1 LYLARPDRPASTC
14 SANLGAAARMGGQAA
29 ILIEEIPM
37 PKSPI
42 VYLELPSN
50 DVAACKQFYHS
61 LFEWSFQDFGPDY
74 AAFSDSGLDGGLN
87 GASPAE
93 GRAKFP
99 LAVIDT
105 GDLEAMEKRIVAAG
119 GSITLPIFAFPGG
132 RRFHFTDPSG
142 NELAVMQKE

>member
-1 LYLARPDRPASTC
+1 
-14 SANLGAAARMGGQAA
+14 
-29 ILIEEIPM
+29 M

-50 DVAACKQFYHS
+50 DVAACKQFYSS
-61 LFEWSFQDFGPDY
+61 LFGWSFQDFGPDY
-74 AAFSDSGLDGGLN
+74 AAFSNSGLDGGLN

-93 GRAKFP
+93 GGTNAP
-99 LAVIDT
+99 LVVIDT
-105 GDLEAMEKRIVAAG
+105 GDLEAMAARVVAAG
-119 GSITLPIFAFPGG
+119 GSITLPIFSFPGG